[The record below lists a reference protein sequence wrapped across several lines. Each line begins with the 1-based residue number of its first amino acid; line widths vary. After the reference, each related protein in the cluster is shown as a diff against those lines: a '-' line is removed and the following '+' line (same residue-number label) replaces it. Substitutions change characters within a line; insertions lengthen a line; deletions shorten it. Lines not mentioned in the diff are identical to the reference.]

1 MAKNNINLEKNKNSN
16 TSAEVVDE
24 NKIQDGNVTINDD
37 KASLKVDISKYHVR
51 KSNPV
56 LKVLIYIGLI
66 LWAFINLFPIYW
78 MLTFSF
84 KDNDEIFGG
93 NVAGLPEEIRWE
105 NYEKALWGKNIGT
118 KTQDEEGFQMPKLV
132 RFFINS
138 LIVTV
143 SSIIISLIAALMATY
158 AMTRM
163 HWRFGKLMNA
173 VFMLG
178 ITIPMHASLLPVY
191 RTMSNLSLLNTY
203 TSLILPYSAFS
214 LAMAIMICTGF
225 MDDIPKELDE
235 AACIDGCGV
244 GRTFFSVIVPLM
256 KPALSTIGI
265 YTFLQCWNEL
275 MFANQFMATGDK
287 LTLPVGIQ
295 QLSAGR
301 SMTEW
306 GPIGAALVIATFPTL
321 IVYVFL
327 SKRIQDSFIAGA
339 VKG

>member
-1 MAKNNINLEKNKNSN
+1 MERNNIKTDTL
-16 TSAEVVDE
+16 
-24 NKIQDGNVTINDD
+24 KIDT
-37 KASLKVDISKYHVR
+37 SKYKV
-51 KSNPV
+51 KKTNKT
-56 LKVLIYIGLI
+56 LKVLIFVGLVI
-66 LWAFINLFPIYW
+66 WAFINLFPIYW

-84 KDNDEIFGG
+84 KNNEEIYGG
-93 NVAGLPEEIRWE
+93 NVAGLPSELRWE
-105 NYEKALWGKNIGT
+105 NYEDALWGKNIGT
-118 KTQDEEGFQMPKLV
+118 ASKDDTGFQLPKLI

-143 SSIIISLIAALMATY
+143 ATIAISLVAALMATF
-158 AMTRM
+158 AMTRIKWKFSKM
-163 HWRFGKLMNA
+163 MNA
-173 VFMLG
+173 LFMLG

-191 RTMSNLSLLNTY
+191 RTMSNLGILNSY

-214 LAMAIMICTGF
+214 LSMAILICTGF

-235 AACIDGCGV
+235 AACIDGCNLG
-244 GRTFFSVIVPLM
+244 GIFFKVIVPLM

-275 MFANQFMATGDK
+275 MFANQFIATGDK
-287 LTLPVGIQ
+287 ITLPVGIQ
-295 QLSAGR
+295 QLSAGQ
-301 SMTEW
+301 SMTQW

-321 IVYVFL
+321 LVYIFL